1 MSAVL
6 PQPFF
11 PSPSYG
17 DTPVGAVIAYA
28 GATDANVEAQGWMLC
43 DGRMLEAAL
52 YRQLF
57 AVLGYR
63 YGGSAEH
70 FQLPDYRGGNTLAPV
85 ADAKGMGINYLIK
98 FTYGLSPGRSV

>member
-11 PSPSYG
+11 PSPGYI

-28 GATDANVEAQGWMLC
+28 GGTDVTVEAQGWMLC
-43 DGRMLEAAL
+43 DGRTLEPAL
-52 YRQLF
+52 YPELF
-57 AVLGYR
+57 VGLGYR

-70 FQLPDYRGGNTLAPV
+70 FQLPDYRSGSALAPG
-85 ADAKGMGINYLIK
+85 ADAKPIGASYLIK
-98 FTYGLSPGRSV
+98 YTYGLSPGRSV

>member
-11 PSPSYG
+11 PSPGYI

-28 GATDANVEAQGWMLC
+28 GGMDVTVEALGWMLC
-43 DGRMLEAAL
+43 DGRTLEPAL
-52 YRQLF
+52 YPELF

-70 FQLPDYRGGNTLAPV
+70 FQLPDYQGGSAPAPG
-85 ADAKGMGINYLIK
+85 ADAKPIGASYLIK
-98 FTYGLSPGRSV
+98 YTYGLRPV

>member
-11 PSPSYG
+11 PGPARN

-28 GATDANVEAQGWMLC
+28 GGMDVTVEALGWMLC
-43 DGRMLEAAL
+43 DGRTLEPAL
-52 YRQLF
+52 YPELF

-70 FQLPDYRGGNTLAPV
+70 FQLPDYRSGSALAPG
-85 ADAKGMGINYLIK
+85 ADAKPIGASYLIK
-98 FTYGLSPGRSV
+98 YTYGLRPV

>member
-11 PSPSYG
+11 PGPARN

-28 GATDANVEAQGWMLC
+28 GGTDVTVEALGWMLC
-43 DGRMLEAAL
+43 DGRTLEPAL
-52 YRQLF
+52 YPELF

-70 FQLPDYRGGNTLAPV
+70 FQLPDYRGGNPLALG
-85 ADAKGMGINYLIK
+85 ADAKPIGASYLIK
-98 FTYGLSPGRSV
+98 YTYGLRPV

>member
-1 MSAVL
+1 MSAIL

-11 PSPSYG
+11 PSPGYI

-28 GATDANVEAQGWMLC
+28 GGTDVTVEALGWMLC
-43 DGRMLEAAL
+43 DGRTLEPAL
-52 YRQLF
+52 YPELF

-70 FQLPDYRGGNTLAPV
+70 FQLPDYRSGSALAPG
-85 ADAKGMGINYLIK
+85 ADAKPIGASYLIK
-98 FTYGLSPGRSV
+98 YTYGLSPGRSV

>member
-11 PSPSYG
+11 PSPARN

-28 GATDANVEAQGWMLC
+28 GGTDVTVEAQGWMLC
-43 DGRMLEAAL
+43 DGRMLDVAPYPE
-52 YRQLF
+52 LF

-63 YGGSAEH
+63 YGGSEAR
-70 FQLPDYRGGNTLAPV
+70 FQLPDYRGGNPLAPG

>member
-11 PSPSYG
+11 PSPARN

-28 GATDANVEAQGWMLC
+28 GGTDVTVEALGWMLC
-43 DGRMLEAAL
+43 DGRTLEPEL
-52 YRQLF
+52 YPELF

-63 YGGSAEH
+63 YGGSEAR
-70 FQLPDYRGGNTLAPV
+70 FQLPDYRGGNPLAPG
-85 ADAKGMGINYLIK
+85 ADAKPTGASYLIK
-98 FTYGLSPGRSV
+98 YTYGLRPV

>member
-11 PSPSYG
+11 PRPSYG
-17 DTPVGAVIAYA
+17 ATPVGAVIAYA
-28 GATDANVEAQGWMLC
+28 GATDTNLEAQGWMLC
-43 DGRMLEAAL
+43 DGRTLEAAL
-52 YRQLF
+52 YPELF

-70 FQLPDYRGGNTLAPV
+70 FQLPDYRGGSALAPGT
-85 ADAKGMGINYLIK
+85 DARPAGASYLIK
-98 FTYGLSPGRSV
+98 YVSG